1 MPIGAVATGAAAS
14 APWAAAQHPA
24 ASTVQQGAVPALHAS
39 LALGGVLRPGGSLP
53 PLQPL
58 AQTQQPG
65 AALWS
70 TILPLPTQIG
80 GSASP
85 AVAPIPPEAARAA
98 LFMSQLAAMQA
109 AMQEV
114 PEDDASKRNSPRFCL
129 ASALRLAFRLLSA
142 SRSSFYQSHLSLHDG
157 PTCAGWL
164 CDLITCLAM
173 LIPCWKHAI
182 HGRYFVIQAPVVVY
196 A

>member
-109 AMQEV
+109 TCG
-114 PEDDASKRNSPRFCL
+114 DAGFSKTTQAKEIL
-129 ASALRLAFRLLSA
+129 HASVSLLLSA
-142 SRSSFYQSHLSLHDG
+142 SPSVF
-157 PTCAGWL
+157 
-164 CDLITCLAM
+164 
-173 LIPCWKHAI
+173 
-182 HGRYFVIQAPVVVY
+182 
-196 A
+196 